1 MSRKCPPKEFPF
13 SSRSAFVFKN
23 HLTETSES
31 STIFF
36 GEVSTEVNLQPFL
49 RRTFLDSTRHV
60 FTRVFCASPRS
71 LSTGRTGYPSGGAIP
86 VQSS

>member
-36 GEVSTEVNLQPFL
+36 GEVSTEVNLHPF
-49 RRTFLDSTRHV
+49 
-60 FTRVFCASPRS
+60 
-71 LSTGRTGYPSGGAIP
+71 
-86 VQSS
+86 